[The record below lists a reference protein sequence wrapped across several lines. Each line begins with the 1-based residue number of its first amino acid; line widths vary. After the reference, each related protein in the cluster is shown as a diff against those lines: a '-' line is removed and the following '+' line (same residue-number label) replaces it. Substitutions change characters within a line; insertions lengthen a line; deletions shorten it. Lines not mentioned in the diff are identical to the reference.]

1 MRKTKKITESELLCQ
16 TIVEGM
22 QENKAKDIVVLDLR
36 HLDSAV
42 CDFFVICSGE
52 SSTQVDG
59 ISNSVTRFTRKTLKE
74 KPWHIEGKNNSE
86 WILLDYIDVVAHIFY
101 KDARS
106 FYDIEDLGQTQI
118 EQIYQTFSKRN
129 YVRKQKKKPILNLLD
144 LRHPWSCINC
154 C

>member
-36 HLDSAV
+36 HLSSAV
-42 CDFFVICSGE
+42 SDFFVICSGE

-59 ISNSVTRFTRKTLKE
+59 ISNSVTRFTRKMLKE

-106 FYDIEDLGQTQI
+106 FYDIEDLWADATRTDIPNIQ
-118 EQIYQTFSKRN
+118 
-129 YVRKQKKKPILNLLD
+129 
-144 LRHPWSCINC
+144 
-154 C
+154 